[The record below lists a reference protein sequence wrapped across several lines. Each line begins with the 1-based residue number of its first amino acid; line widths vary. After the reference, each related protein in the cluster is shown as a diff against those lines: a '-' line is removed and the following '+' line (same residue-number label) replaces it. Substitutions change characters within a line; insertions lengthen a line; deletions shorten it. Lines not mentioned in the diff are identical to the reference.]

1 MVPKYDFHTQSSW
14 AQRYKIFIEGLM
26 KKEPEC
32 ITLAGR
38 GHAVVLT
45 HHRGHKAGTSFKSV
59 TANVL
64 FIYFSFH
71 LKVKHWIY
79 GVCRTCPA
87 NITNVSLSVWL
98 FSILKK
104 WRKWQEKKNQWFFP
118 PILIYSSLNSGWR
131 ARPPS
136 MRFYDTRPM
145 ALVAQD
151 VSWGMKWRHASEKQV
166 WASSMCGQNKL
177 VRGSQVGFITGE
189 WRQWAESTNKE
200 TQLKYSGKSS
210 LRKYLNLEWEMAS

>member
-1 MVPKYDFHTQSSW
+1 MIFILSSW

-32 ITLAGR
+32 VTLAGR

-45 HHRGHKAGTSFKSV
+45 YHRGHKAGTSFKSV

-118 PILIYSSLNSGWR
+118 QFSFTLPWTVDEGPVLPAWGF
-131 ARPPS
+131 
-136 MRFYDTRPM
+136 MM